1 MSTPAW
7 HENDTYWASVYNFF
21 FSETKFSY
29 AAQNVPK
36 LIQLAGRSSG
46 RLLDLGCGPGRYA
59 VPLATQGFQ
68 VTGVDRTQLLLD
80 RGKEHAAAQAVN
92 IEWVHDDMR
101 RFVRPGAYDLV
112 VSMFTSFGYFEDLD
126 ENRAVLRNVFQSLVA
141 GGIFLMDSSGKE
153 ILARHFQSSGVDVL
167 SNGDM
172 FIERRQIV
180 EDWQKVQSEIT
191 TIVQGR
197 IRVFPIRLW
206 IFSAGELKAL
216 LSDAGFKK
224 IKIYGS
230 FDGAPYGPDAARLI
244 AVAEK

>member
-1 MSTPAW
+1 M
-7 HENDTYWASVYNFF
+7 
-21 FSETKFSY
+21 
-29 AAQNVPK
+29 
-36 LIQLAGRSSG
+36 
-46 RLLDLGCGPGRYA
+46 
-59 VPLATQGFQ
+59 
-68 VTGVDRTQLLLD
+68 
-80 RGKEHAAAQAVN
+80 N

-112 VSMFTSFGYFEDLD
+112 VSMFTSFGYFEDPD

-167 SNGDM
+167 PNGDM